1 MVRNTR
7 PISWIKAAEKEFL
20 KFPATV
26 QQEGRMA
33 LTIAADGAKA
43 DIAKPLK
50 GLGAGVLEVVL
61 KHRSDTFRVV
71 YAVKIGNDIWVI
83 HAFQKKS
90 KRGIA
95 TPKSEIDLVRS
106 RLKQLK
112 ELLK

>member
-1 MVRNTR
+1 
-7 PISWIKAAEKEFL
+7 
-20 KFPATV
+20 
-26 QQEGRMA
+26 MA

>member
-7 PISWIKAAEKEFL
+7 PISWIRAAEKDFL
-20 KFPATV
+20 KFPNAV
-26 QQEGRMA
+26 QREGLTA
-33 LTIAADGAKA
+33 LTIAAEGTKA
-43 DIAKPLK
+43 DNAKPLK

-112 ELLK
+112 DLLK

>member
-1 MVRNTR
+1 MIRKTR
-7 PISWIKAAEKEFL
+7 PVSWIRAAEKEFL
-20 KFPATV
+20 SFPIAV
-26 QQEGRMA
+26 QKEGRTA

-50 GLGAGVLEVVL
+50 GLGAGVLEIVL
-61 KHRSDTFRVV
+61 KYRGDAYRVV
-71 YAVKIGNDIWVI
+71 YAVKIGEEIWVV

-112 ELLK
+112 ELLR

>member
-1 MVRNTR
+1 MARNTR
-7 PISWIKAAEKEFL
+7 SISWIKAAEKEFL
-20 KFPATV
+20 KFPAAV
-26 QQEGRMA
+26 QREGRTA

-50 GLGAGVLEVVL
+50 GLGAGILEIAL
-61 KHRSDTFRVV
+61 KHHGDAYRVV
-71 YAVKIGNDIWVI
+71 YAVKIGEDIWVI

-95 TPKSEIDLVRS
+95 TPKSEIDIVKS

-112 ELLK
+112 ELVK

>member
-7 PISWIKAAEKEFL
+7 PISWFKAAEKDFL
-20 KFPATV
+20 KFPNAV
-26 QQEGRMA
+26 QREGLTA
-33 LTIAADGAKA
+33 LTIAAEGTKA
-43 DIAKPLK
+43 DNAKPLK

>member
-7 PISWIKAAEKEFL
+7 PISWIKAAEKDFL
-20 KFPATV
+20 KFPNAV
-26 QQEGRMA
+26 QREGLTA
-33 LTIAADGAKA
+33 LTIAAEGTKA
-43 DIAKPLK
+43 DNAKPLK

-112 ELLK
+112 DLLK

>member
-1 MVRNTR
+1 MTRNTR

-20 KFPATV
+20 KFPAAV
-26 QQEGRMA
+26 QPS
-33 LTIAADGAKA
+33 AK
-43 DIAKPLK
+43 
-50 GLGAGVLEVVL
+50 
-61 KHRSDTFRVV
+61 RR
-71 YAVKIGNDIWVI
+71 VKIGEDIWVI

-95 TPKSEIDLVRS
+95 TPKSEIDVVKS